1 MPDSESFDAFYG
13 RTVWSITSEM
23 RELAGN
29 DGLAD
34 HAIREAYAK
43 AYQQWYQVSGY
54 SDPEGWVLATA
65 KDAYERRRGEAGAD
79 VGDAA
84 AQAEDSGTWPGIYR
98 PRPGAASRDAADPYQ
113 ARFDPDATLARPAAG
128 ARAAAYPTTDAM
140 AGSPARKAP
149 PRRAQRS
156 AGARAGQLGSRRTQ
170 VIAGSAIAA
179 LVVAGIAYIASGGH
193 PNAPA
198 ASGTNSAS
206 AGTSQTPQMLPAGRT
221 GQRSAVPWSL
231 VGPGWALA
239 EFSKAPPSSAG
250 QAAGTGSYTTYLVD
264 PEGGKYAITSSPA
277 GTAPQLMAW
286 SGDAHTALFDTSS
299 GPASGT
305 GSYQLLN
312 AQTGAMT
319 ALPLP
324 AGVVA
329 VGFTRPHGLAILAV
343 NVGPAKFHLQRYD
356 LSGQLEKSLTS
367 LPRKAGQVWP
377 SDGCTGA
384 CALSSPNGDVDVW
397 GIAGDEMQAVGNA
410 DGKARKLKVKVSGHA
425 QSCVP
430 LSWWDATTILASC
443 ADASL
448 PGDATGL
455 WRVPVDGS
463 NPTALTA
470 VAAAGNGHIDD
481 AWLAGQTTY
490 VTSATSSQCQ
500 SAPSGGLD
508 IVPLGQGS
516 SAAIKIPGS
525 TGNVST
531 IVTTQG
537 ERLLVL
543 TQTSCPGTSS
553 LLWFNPSTGT
563 EQPAVTATSN
573 EAGVIAAVPFGNG
586 PTAVLNGQ
594 Y

>member
-1 MPDSESFDAFYG
+1 MPDPESFDAFYG
-13 RTVWSITSEM
+13 RTVWSITSQM

-54 SDPEGWVLATA
+54 SDPESWVLATA

-79 VGDAA
+79 VGDAS

-98 PRPGAASRDAADPYQ
+98 PRPGAGSRDAAGPYR
-113 ARFDPDATLARPAAG
+113 ASFDPDATLARPAAG
-128 ARAAAYPTTDAM
+128 SRAAAYPTTDGM
-140 AGSPARKAP
+140 AGSPGPKAP
-149 PRRAQRS
+149 ARRARP
-156 AGARAGQLGSRRTQ
+156 AGGRAGQLGSRRTQ

-179 LVVAGIAYIASGGH
+179 LVVAGIAYLASGGH
-193 PNAPA
+193 TNAPA

-206 AGTSQTPQMLPAGRT
+206 AGTSQAPQMLAAGKT

-239 EFSKAPPSSAG
+239 EVSAAQPNSAG
-250 QAAGTGSYTTYLVD
+250 QPAGAGSYTTYLVD
-264 PEGGKYAITSSPA
+264 PQGGKYTITSSPG

-286 SGDAHTALFDTSS
+286 SGDATNALF
-299 GPASGT
+299 GASGST

-312 AQTGAMT
+312 LRTGQLT
-319 ALPLP
+319 SLQLP

-329 VGFTRPHGLAILAV
+329 VGFTRPEGQAILAV
-343 NVGPAKFHLQRYD
+343 NVGPAKFRLQRYN
-356 LSGQLEKSLTS
+356 LTGQLEASLAS
-367 LPRKAGQVWP
+367 LPRKGGEAWP
-377 SDGCTGA
+377 ADGCTGA
-384 CALSSPNGDVDVW
+384 CALSSPDGLRDVW
-397 GIAGDEMQAVGNA
+397 GIAGDEMQVLGNGG
-410 DGKARKLKVKVSGHA
+410 GKPRKPKVKDSGHL

-430 LSWWDATTILASC
+430 LSWWGDTTILANC

-448 PGDATGL
+448 PAGATAL
-455 WRVPVDGS
+455 WLVPVDGS
-463 NPTALTA
+463 DPTALTA
-470 VAAAGNGHIDD
+470 VTAAGTGHIDD
-481 AWLAGQTTY
+481 AWRTGQSTY
-490 VTSATSSQCQ
+490 VTSATSSQCP
-500 SAPSGGLD
+500 SAPSGGLA

-543 TQTSCPGTSS
+543 TQTSCPGTTS
-553 LLWFNPSTGT
+553 LMWFNPARGASQTVIGAPSS
-563 EQPAVTATSN
+563 EV
-573 EAGVIAAVPFGNG
+573 GVIAAVPFGNG

>member
-1 MPDSESFDAFYG
+1 MPDPESFDAFYG
-13 RTVWSITSEM
+13 RTVWSLTSQM
-23 RELAGN
+23 HELAGD

-65 KDAYERRRGEAGAD
+65 RDAYERRSAEAGAD
-79 VGDAA
+79 FGDAA
-84 AQAEDSGTWPGIYR
+84 AQAADSGTWPGIYR
-98 PRPGAASRDAADPYQ
+98 PRPGAGSRAAGGPDQ
-113 ARFDPDATLARPAAG
+113 APLDPDATLARPPAG
-128 ARAAAYPTTDAM
+128 ARAAAYPTTDPM
-140 AGSPARKAP
+140 AGSRGPQAP
-149 PRRAQRS
+149 GRRAQRP
-156 AGARAGQLGSRRTQ
+156 ARTGAGQLGSRRTQ

-179 LVVAGIAYIASGGH
+179 LLVAGIAYYVSSGH
-193 PNAPA
+193 INAPGA
-198 ASGTNSAS
+198 GGANSAS
-206 AGTSQTPQMLPAGRT
+206 AGTNQAPQMLPAGKT

-239 EFSKAPPSSAG
+239 EFSTAAPSSAG
-250 QAAGTGSYTTYLVD
+250 QPAGAGSYTTYLVD
-264 PEGGKYAITSSPA
+264 PEGGKYEIATSS
-277 GTAPQLMAW
+277 GSTEPQLMAW
-286 SGDAHTALFDTSS
+286 SGDATNALF
-299 GPASGT
+299 GASGGA
-305 GSYQLLN
+305 GSYQVLN
-312 AQTGAMT
+312 VRTGQLT
-319 ALPLP
+319 PLQLP

-329 VGFTRPHGLAILAV
+329 VGFSRPEGQAILAV
-343 NVGPAKFHLQRYD
+343 NVGPAKFRLQRYM
-356 LSGQLEKSLTS
+356 LNGQLEASLAS
-367 LPRKAGQVWP
+367 LPRKGGEAWP
-377 SDGCTGA
+377 ADGCTGA
-384 CALSSPNGDVDVW
+384 CALSSPDGLRDVW
-397 GIAGDEMQAVGNA
+397 GIAGAEMQVLSNSG
-410 DGKARKLKVKVSGHA
+410 GKPRKLKVKDSGHP

-430 LSWWDATTILASC
+430 LSWWDDTRILANC

-448 PGDATGL
+448 PDDATGL
-455 WRVPVDGS
+455 WLVPVDGS

-516 SAAIKIPGS
+516 NAAIRIPGS

-543 TQTSCPGTSS
+543 TQTNCSGTSE

-563 EQPAVTATSN
+563 EQNAVTAPSN

-586 PTAVLNGQ
+586 PTAVFNGQ